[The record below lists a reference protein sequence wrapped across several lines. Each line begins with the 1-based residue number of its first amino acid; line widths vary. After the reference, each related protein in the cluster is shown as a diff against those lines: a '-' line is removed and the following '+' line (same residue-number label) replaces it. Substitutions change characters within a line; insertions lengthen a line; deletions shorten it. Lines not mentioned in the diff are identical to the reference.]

1 MKLRTILLL
10 LTLTV
15 LASFLGAYLS
25 QEFRTAEEHTSA
37 PIFLPKTTPYQQI
50 RQQDAQ
56 DLETGFIK
64 ASEVS
69 TPSVVFIK
77 TESERYQR
85 SSFFGFGFDPFGR
98 IGKVASSGSGVV
110 VSQDGYVVTNHHVIK
125 DADKIEVVLSNSK
138 KTYVANLIGED
149 PSSDLALL
157 KIEANSLT
165 PIVFTNSDD
174 VKIGQW
180 VLAVGNP
187 FNLTSTVTAGIVSAK
202 GRNINIVNNQFPIES
217 FIQTDAAINPG
228 NSGGALVNMRGE
240 LVGVNT
246 AIASKTGSYVGY
258 GFAIPAN
265 IVGKIIEDLKRY
277 GAVQRAFIGID
288 VTDTDGEIIEKL
300 GGENGVLVV
309 RTTGTNDQAANKVK
323 AGDLITKING
333 IRIDSKST
341 FDERLAYL
349 RPGDIAK
356 LEIVRDEKSRTF
368 EITLVNKEGTTTLLE
383 RKSQSSEVLG
393 AEFELISKL
402 DRLTYGIE
410 NGIKVSNITSGK
422 IRKMNLSDGFIFVKV
437 NNKKCTDIDILIK
450 YLENYQGQIRI
461 EGVNA
466 NGAKQY
472 LSYNFY

>member
-37 PIFLPKTTPYQQI
+37 PIVLPKTTPYQQI
-50 RQQDAQ
+50 IQQDAQ

-368 EITLVNKEGTTTLLE
+368 EITLVNKEGTTTLLD